1 MTIGSGKRRPPGPT
15 RRSETE
21 LARTPARQ
29 RLHPRPHPPAPP
41 RRGRL
46 LAFIAETSASGRLP
60 AFLLA
65 VGLTVLLV
73 AFLLSG
79 TFNVRSVIVHG
90 NQLTYADSIVAASG
104 AIGASVFRLDSQ
116 QVAER
121 IAHYPAVASADVS
134 IEFPDRVV
142 IHVHERVP
150 AIVWQVGSKAVLV
163 DPDGW
168 VIATGYDP
176 KLPRVIQEKGVLPKV
191 GSQFPAGIVTAV
203 DAIRQQLGSQL
214 STLAYDQQHGL
225 TAFLSDGRSVIF
237 GNQDQVGLKLSVL
250 KAAMAL
256 PDHWSKLD
264 VSEPQR
270 PYYQ

>member
-1 MTIGSGKRRPPGPT
+1 MTIGSGKRRPPESRHQSAA
-15 RRSETE
+15 RRTE
-21 LARTPARQ
+21 LPSRQ
-29 RLHPRPHPPAPP
+29 RVHPRPHPPAPP

-46 LAFIAETSASGRLP
+46 LAFIADTSASGRLP

-73 AFLLSG
+73 AFLFSN

-90 NQLTYADSIVAASG
+90 NQLTYADSIVGASG
-104 AIGASVFRLDSQ
+104 AIGTSVFRLDSQ
-116 QVAER
+116 RVAER

-142 IHVHERVP
+142 IDVHERVP
-150 AIVWQVGSKAVLV
+150 AMVWQVGDKAVLV

-176 KLPRVIQEKGVLPKV
+176 KLPRVVQEKGTLPKV
-191 GSQFPAGIVTAV
+191 GSQFPAGIVSAV
-203 DAIRQQLGSQL
+203 EAIRQQLGAKL
-214 STLAYDQQHGL
+214 ATLAFDQQHGL
-225 TAFLSDGRSVIF
+225 TAYLADGRSVVF
-237 GNQDQVGLKLSVL
+237 GSQEQVGLKLSVL